1 MPSIDLHD
9 FLHIIDNRD
18 GSAGRISLLLY
29 QAVMFAATAFI
40 DSRDLIEAG
49 YSSRKEMRKYYFGRV
64 RMLYDFDCE
73 PNRFVVVQGLILM
86 TYWHDTPDGQK
97 DMWYWQGL
105 AINTAYTIDLQ
116 RNPEAMGIDPVRA
129 KLWKRVWWSCFM
141 RDRFIGLCL
150 RKPAKI
156 WEEDSDMPM
165 LEESDFDIL
174 PLSEGNSSV
183 PASCTLI
190 RDTDTQRV
198 LARQCIST
206 SKLCVVVGRILRAQ
220 YTADLRNPTMIENTE
235 ESTMY
240 VRPNQ
245 ADGLGEEVLDTFQA
259 ELDAWQAALPPD
271 CQHHPLTADDTIPP
285 RNIVAIHRSVV
296 TLGLHAATL
305 ALHRP
310 SMISKERDPA
320 RRQASLDRIRN
331 AAEQTA
337 LIAGEVYKLQLDMF
351 MPAVTAIL
359 LLPSAAVHLE
369 QLSSLDFAQR
379 ALAARAFVN
388 CMLVMQTLRQAFY
401 GADFIMMQLGGAL
414 DRMHVDTKQYAA
426 DPEVVDMLDRMTSAA
441 PEVGDSVQRMEPFL
455 ITNLYRTSA
464 DIGMASENVATGVD
478 PNMAQRFADDVVHV
492 DLTTLLLQ
500 LVDKAQTSQ
509 NPPWNEQ
516 TYI

>member
-1 MPSIDLHD
+1 
-9 FLHIIDNRD
+9 
-18 GSAGRISLLLY
+18 
-29 QAVMFAATAFI
+29 
-40 DSRDLIEAG
+40 
-49 YSSRKEMRKYYFGRV
+49 
-64 RMLYDFDCE
+64 MLYDFDCE

-105 AINTAYTIDLQ
+105 AVNTAYTIDLQ
-116 RNPEAMGIDPVRA
+116 RDPAAMGIDPERA

-141 RDRFIGLCL
+141 RDRFIGLCM

-165 LEESDFDIL
+165 LEESDFEVM

-183 PASCTLI
+183 SASCTLI

-206 SKLCVVVGRILRAQ
+206 VKLCVIVGRILKTM
-220 YTADLRNPTMIENTE
+220 YTVDLRNASLPDNTE
-235 ESTMY
+235 ESTMF

-245 ADGLGEEVLDTFQA
+245 RNAPSEEALDGFQA
-259 ELDAWQAALPPD
+259 ELDAWLADLPPD
-271 CQHHPLTADDTIPP
+271 CQPKPLTEDDTIPP
-285 RNIVAIHRSVV
+285 HNIVAIHRSVL

-305 ALHRP
+305 ALQRP
-310 SMISKERDPA
+310 SMMSKKRDPA
-320 RRQASLDRIRN
+320 RQQASLARIRN

-337 LIAGEVYKLQLDMF
+337 LIAGDVYKLQLDMF

-369 QLSSLDFAQR
+369 QLGSLDFAKR
-379 ALAARAFVN
+379 AEAARAFVN
-388 CMLVMQTLRQAFY
+388 CMLVTQTLRQAFY

-414 DRMHVDTKQYAA
+414 ERMHVDTTQYAA
-426 DPEVVDMLDRMTSAA
+426 DPEVVDMLERMTSAA
-441 PEVGDSVQRMEPFL
+441 PIINDPVERMDPFFLASVSGGTATDDNAL
-455 ITNLYRTSA
+455 TSE
-464 DIGMASENVATGVD
+464 DVMVAGVD
-478 PNMAQRFADDVVHV
+478 PLMSQRFADDVVHV

-500 LVDKAQTSQ
+500 LVDQAPVMY
-509 NPPWNEQ
+509 NPPWDEQ